1 MEHPPNKSIFVHKN
15 GLSIVIT
22 VLRHNSIDIDVQRQ
36 GLSLLF
42 YILSDDKQAKF
53 HVKDARRTALALGAV
68 TVIEAAQINFKND
81 SAVLDPCTFLMS
93 FLAHEVESD

>member
-1 MEHPPNKSIFVHKN
+1 MFVHKN

-22 VLRHNSIDIDVQRQ
+22 ALRHNSINSDVQRQ

-53 HVKDARRTALALGAV
+53 HVMDARRSALTLGAV

-81 SAVLDPCTFLMS
+81 KAVLDPCKHLMS
-93 FLAHEVESD
+93 YLANEVESD

>member
-1 MEHPPNKSIFVHKN
+1 M
-15 GLSIVIT
+15 
-22 VLRHNSIDIDVQRQ
+22 LRHNSINNDVQRQ

-53 HVKDARRTALALGAV
+53 HVKDARRTALGLGAV

-81 SAVLDPCTFLMS
+81 RAVLDPCVHLLS
-93 FLAHEVESD
+93 FLADEVESG

>member
-1 MEHPPNKSIFVHKN
+1 M
-15 GLSIVIT
+15 
-22 VLRHNSIDIDVQRQ
+22 LRHNSINNDVQRQ

-42 YILSDDKQAKF
+42 YILSDDMQAKF

-81 SAVLDPCTFLMS
+81 RAVLDPCLHLLTFL
-93 FLAHEVESD
+93 ANEVESG

>member
-1 MEHPPNKSIFVHKN
+1 M
-15 GLSIVIT
+15 
-22 VLRHNSIDIDVQRQ
+22 LRHNSINNDVQRQ

-81 SAVLDPCTFLMS
+81 RAVLDPCVHLLS
-93 FLAHEVESD
+93 FLADEVESG